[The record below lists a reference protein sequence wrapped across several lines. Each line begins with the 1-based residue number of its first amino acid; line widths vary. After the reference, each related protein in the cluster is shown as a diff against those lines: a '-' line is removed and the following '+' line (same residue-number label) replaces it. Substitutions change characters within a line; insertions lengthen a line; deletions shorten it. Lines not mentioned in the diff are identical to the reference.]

1 MSTRVRALLTSTKP
15 VVTGPRPTST
25 GWPVTRRAVLLWVL
39 VSLLAGG
46 DVFLATYFEPGDTLP
61 LRKAEAVPPALVTA
75 PAPDA
80 ATPGTPP
87 ESVALELG
95 GQTATFD
102 HVQEMRQ
109 AGMTWAKLQIKWR
122 PGAHGSDVSTR
133 IEEAR
138 QYGFKVLLS
147 ITGPAFP
154 DEIDYAA
161 YVDYLAEAAQFDP
174 DAIEVWNEQNLAREW
189 PVGQIS
195 GRNYVNNMLAPAYAA
210 IKRVDPDVMVI
221 SGALSPTGYFGG
233 CQPEG
238 CDDNVF
244 FEDMMEAGGY
254 YYMDCVG
261 VHFNSGATSP
271 HATSGHPADG
281 GDGHYTWYY
290 QGTVGVYDFQAV
302 RPLCFTELGYVS
314 PEGYG
319 EIAGDFAWAAET
331 SVAEQSEWLAETVA
345 LAQESDNVRLIVVFN
360 VDFDY
365 YGPDDPQA
373 GYAIVRPDG
382 TCPACEAL
390 SGALSS

>member
-1 MSTRVRALLTSTKP
+1 
-15 VVTGPRPTST
+15 
-25 GWPVTRRAVLLWVL
+25 
-39 VSLLAGG
+39 
-46 DVFLATYFEPGDTLP
+46 
-61 LRKAEAVPPALVTA
+61 
-75 PAPDA
+75 
-80 ATPGTPP
+80 
-87 ESVALELG
+87 VALELG

-102 HVQEMRQ
+102 HVALMRQ
-109 AGMTWAKLQIKWR
+109 AGMTWAKLQIKWQ
-122 PGAHGSDVSTR
+122 PGARGSDVSTR
-133 IEEAR
+133 IDEAR

-154 DEIDYAA
+154 DAIDYDA
-161 YVDYLAEAAQFDP
+161 YVRYLAEAARFNP

-195 GRNYVNNMLAPAYAA
+195 GANYVNNMLAPAYNA
-210 IKRVDPDVMVI
+210 IKAANPDVMVI

-238 CDDNVF
+238 CDDITF
-244 FEDMMEAGGY
+244 FEGMMEAGGY

-271 HATSGHPADG
+271 YDTRGHPADG
-281 GDGHYTWYY
+281 GDHHYTWYY
-290 QGTVGVYDFQAV
+290 QGTADAYDFLGL

-319 EIAGDFAWAAET
+319 EIAGNFAWAADT
-331 SVAEQSEWLAETVA
+331 SVAEQARWLAETVS
-345 LAQESDNVRLIVVFN
+345 LARQSGNVRLIVVFN

-373 GYAIVRPDG
+373 GYAIVRPG
-382 TCPACEAL
+382 GVCPACQSLA
-390 SGALSS
+390 GALSF